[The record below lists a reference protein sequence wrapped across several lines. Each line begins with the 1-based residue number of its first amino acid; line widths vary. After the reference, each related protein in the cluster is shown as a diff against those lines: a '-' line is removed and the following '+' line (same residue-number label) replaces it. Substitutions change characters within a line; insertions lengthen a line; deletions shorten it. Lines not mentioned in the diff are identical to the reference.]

1 MTQHVT
7 ASNLA
12 QECNCRQKGPSR
24 GRDRIVCALHW
35 PIRVVV
41 VEKFAMK
48 HAGTH
53 RLRPC
58 AACMVRDLSE
68 RCLNRARGG
77 GRRTSAALR
86 RCMSVGG
93 IAARFDAIGA
103 RNVVGRGQPNVQTEH
118 YLHGCGACDTSGPVS
133 GGDSVTDRS
142 GAPAGDSLAD
152 RSVASRSVRRAMGQ
166 CFSQPR
172 RVRIHEIGF

>member
-1 MTQHVT
+1 
-7 ASNLA
+7 
-12 QECNCRQKGPSR
+12 
-24 GRDRIVCALHW
+24 
-35 PIRVVV
+35 
-41 VEKFAMK
+41 MK

-133 GGDSVTDRS
+133 GGDSVTDPRAPPLGIPSLIARS
-142 GAPAGDSLAD
+142 PPLGITSLTARPLIARSQSTSPPRLPRTLPPKRSPICRHPRLRAPW
-152 RSVASRSVRRAMGQ
+152 AMRWAP
-166 CFSQPR
+166 S
-172 RVRIHEIGF
+172 